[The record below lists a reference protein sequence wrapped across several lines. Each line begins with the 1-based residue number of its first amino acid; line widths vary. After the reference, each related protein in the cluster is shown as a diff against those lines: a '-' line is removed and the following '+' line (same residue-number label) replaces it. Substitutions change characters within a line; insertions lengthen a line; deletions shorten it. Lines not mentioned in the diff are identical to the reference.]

1 MGFPVRV
8 HGEVLYLQVD
18 TPRNLWIDRV
28 AELMAKGLVF
38 ENVYFADRQDCPE
51 VTFDILNP
59 AHHQWL
65 VSECQARPYLTV
77 IIDTLRETFD
87 GDENDSNQMKRVVA
101 KLVKATA
108 PAALVLISHSR
119 KPSRDQPS
127 GITQNQRGSSYVAG
141 RMDALVEVI
150 EGKLNARSRT
160 MGDTTITVS
169 QGEDCGMFACVESGA
184 GGEGAAQ
191 EVVSAFPTLSGRE
204 QAKLLQDKL
213 GWEEGDRGLPI
224 APSQNQGEVL
234 TTKGRGGG
242 PSSHD
247 AFGRK
252 VLLTF
257 TDDVG
262 ASYLHRA
269 GPCPAT
275 SSWPVQALAAAEAV
289 AEVAGGV
296 HGFGHA
302 EERTGRRSHS
312 SARGPVVASPGD
324 RLPAHPEVV
333 DGQLV
338 AERGEVEG
346 QPQRIG
352 CFRGRQPS
360 TRPARAGVVGRI
372 PQTQVDIPELIRELP
387 PTTTLVNSTAPVW
400 LAPVMSGLVLNPK
413 AEIRLSMVERLSTVR
428 SETTVPLVPEV

>member
-1 MGFPVRV
+1 MAHSVSEYLALKGEDETAIVSNLLPFSGALNIFGLPKVGKSYLALQLADVIGNPAATEFMGFPVRV

-169 QGEDCGMFACVESGA
+169 QGEDCGMFACVESTS

-213 GWEEGDRGLPI
+213 GGK
-224 APSQNQGEVL
+224 
-234 TTKGRGGG
+234 KGIEACR
-242 PSSHD
+242 S
-247 AFGRK
+247 
-252 VLLTF
+252 LL
-257 TDDVG
+257 
-262 ASYLHRA
+262 
-269 GPCPAT
+269 
-275 SSWPVQALAAAEAV
+275 
-289 AEVAGGV
+289 
-296 HGFGHA
+296 
-302 EERTGRRSHS
+302 RRIKEKS
-312 SARGPVVASPGD
+312 
-324 RLPAHPEVV
+324 
-333 DGQLV
+333 
-338 AERGEVEG
+338 
-346 QPQRIG
+346 
-352 CFRGRQPS
+352 
-360 TRPARAGVVGRI
+360 
-372 PQTQVDIPELIRELP
+372 
-387 PTTTLVNSTAPVW
+387 
-400 LAPVMSGLVLNPK
+400 
-413 AEIRLSMVERLSTVR
+413 
-428 SETTVPLVPEV
+428 